1 MTRSSRHKSHR
12 SHKHSS
18 RDARERSES
27 EDDGSSRDR
36 RQRMEEAGAG
46 SGARVSRDGEA
57 DKKKSSST
65 LPLPYEKDKGADENG
80 DCSAE
85 HGRKRK
91 EGGDGCVT
99 PERWTVTGKDDG
111 LAEKVSK
118 DDGFRPVGPEKGEK
132 SRVLTVESK
141 SRSGKRREGSQE
153 RYGESGSRAE
163 SSKRKPEK
171 EYSRRE
177 FREDKERDTERVSD
191 NEKDRVRSSE
201 REKRV
206 PDSKH
211 GKSDDVEIR
220 SQGSRRAGAEEERA
234 TKKDRTEFHT
244 RDDTHSAE
252 LEKDSDKFTAKRRK
266 SSVGFDKWQ
275 DDGRNTDDKRLS
287 SRDDDKR
294 LSSRD
299 DDKRLSSRDDEK
311 RLSSRDDEKRLSS
324 KDDEKRLSSRDDEK
338 RLSSR
343 DDDKRLSSRDDDKRL
358 NSRDDDKRLS
368 SRDDDKRL
376 SSRDDDK
383 RLSSRDD
390 HKNGS
395 SRDDHKNGSSR
406 DDHKNGSSRDDHK
419 NGSHKVDGHKDDK
432 YKDERYRDKHYKD
445 LDRDHRHRD
454 IRHREE
460 RSSRDYTG
468 DRMESK
474 SSRDRDKP
482 IETYSK
488 KSKLHGSDREASPRA
503 EDRGIKSKDS
513 RARKT
518 SHDENDDHYG
528 SKHRNAKE
536 PRADAE
542 KDTSNSSKVE
552 HRHQGKIDSSLSNN
566 LSKGSPSP
574 KTQRSKDNNRR
585 GLKPAEY
592 TNREPVSDDRAR
604 PPEDHDRVSVVHDR
618 VSESLSADKAKH
630 RDRIKADDRER
641 RRSLE
646 NPSTENHFQ
655 ADFQHVSVPPSPFKR
670 AANFSSS
677 SPGHILSQPPMRHGR
692 DSPSL
697 YEDDN
702 RIKSGDRRSN
712 NRYKR
717 NNDPN
722 IERGQGMAWKNG
734 PAWPAPVPNG
744 FIPFQHG
751 PPTPGFHSGI
761 QHFPPPSLFGARPYM
776 DSGIPYHMHEVAE
789 RFTGHG
795 HPFGWHHPAEDACP
809 PQMQGW
815 DSSNSIFSD
824 KSQSYGRPGWDQ
836 NRHLVGGRGWELNPE
851 MWKGQNASINTEFPA
866 PQDPADESIVHS
878 NLKNKSEVDQLQHV
892 SGVAVHLKQCVDPPD
907 TKSAEVSTDTELRK
921 TLLISKKLD
930 NNIQCLSSYL
940 SKIDI
945 SVDLVHPELY
955 KDIKNILMAGN
966 STGISDASMDEKA
979 KKNKVRILS
988 KGSNI
993 YSPLPTAADTAFK
1006 RAMSVYQ
1013 KQNYG
1018 RRAKPPVLASA
1029 SVSASSSSKEENT
1042 SLPEATADAN
1052 EVKAGPLPADIPSD
1066 NAVKNVGPNGS
1077 TAGPTEEEDAK
1088 SSPAKTLTADMHE
1101 IEHIKN
1107 SSDLI
1112 SDIVLEESPPA
1123 CEDIIMQECKVNL
1136 SRIHNPPE
1144 STH

>member
-1 MTRSSRHKSHR
+1 MTRSRHKSHR
-12 SHKHSS
+12 SHKHTS

-91 EGGDGCVT
+91 EGGDACVT

-111 LAEKVSK
+111 LAEKISK

-163 SSKRKPEK
+163 SSKRNPEK

-266 SSVGFDKWQ
+266 SSGGFDKWQ
-275 DDGRNTDDKRLS
+275 DDGRNTN
-287 SRDDDKR
+287 
-294 LSSRD
+294 
-299 DDKRLSSRDDEK
+299 
-311 RLSSRDDEKRLSS
+311 
-324 KDDEKRLSSRDDEK
+324 
-338 RLSSR
+338 
-343 DDDKRLSSRDDDKRL
+343 DKRL
-358 NSRDDDKRLS
+358 NSRDDDK
-368 SRDDDKRL
+368 
-376 SSRDDDK
+376 
-383 RLSSRDD
+383 
-390 HKNGS
+390 
-395 SRDDHKNGSSR
+395 
-406 DDHKNGSSRDDHK
+406 RDDHK

-454 IRHREE
+454 IRQREE

-482 IETYSK
+482 IEIYSK

-552 HRHQGKIDSSLSNN
+552 QRHQGKIDSSLSNN

-574 KTQRSKDNNRR
+574 KTHRSKDNNRR

-630 RDRIKADDRER
+630 RDRVKADDRER

-670 AANFSSS
+670 AANFSGS

-815 DSSNSIFSD
+815 DASNSIFSD

-851 MWKGQNASINTEFPA
+851 MWKGQNSSINTEFPA
-866 PQDPADESIVHS
+866 PQDPADESTVHS

-892 SGVAVHLKQCVDPPD
+892 SGDAVHLKQCVDPPD

-966 STGISDASMDEKA
+966 STVISDASMDEKA

-1029 SVSASSSSKEENT
+1029 SVSASSSSNEENT
-1042 SLPEATADAN
+1042 SLPEATADPN
-1052 EVKAGPLPADIPSD
+1052 EAKAGPLPADIPSD

-1088 SSPAKTLTADMHE
+1088 SSPTKTLTADMDE